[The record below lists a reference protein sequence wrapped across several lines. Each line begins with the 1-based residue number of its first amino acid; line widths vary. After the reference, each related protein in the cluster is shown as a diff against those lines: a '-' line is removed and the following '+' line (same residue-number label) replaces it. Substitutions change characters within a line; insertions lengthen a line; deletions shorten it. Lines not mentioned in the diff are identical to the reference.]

1 MIERSTSG
9 ENDECLCATAPAPAV
24 PGGSRPERAMA
35 ASVAGE
41 AGPVAEPRP
50 VTGGLPVRVL
60 LIEDSP
66 LIRERLAETIAEPGR
81 IEIVG
86 HADSEQA
93 AIGLL
98 ASTPWDAMVLD
109 LQLRHGTGL
118 GVLRALVS
126 MRPPGAQVIVLTNY
140 AFPQYRARSLA
151 LGADYFLD
159 KAREYHRV
167 REILDDLV
175 RGRIAGLQH

>member
-1 MIERSTSG
+1 MERALGTDRNG
-9 ENDECLCATAPAPAV
+9 PLDAGDPPLATPAPLESARLD
-24 PGGSRPERAMA
+24 GRDA
-35 ASVAGE
+35 AHG
-41 AGPVAEPRP
+41 
-50 VTGGLPVRVL
+50 VTGDPSGDALPLRVL

-66 LIRERLAETIAEPGR
+66 LIRERLAETIVEAGH

-98 ASTPWDAMVLD
+98 ASTVWHAMVLD

-126 MRPPGAQVIVLTNY
+126 MRPPGARVIVLTNY
-140 AFPQYRARSLA
+140 AFPQYRAKSFA
-151 LGADYFLD
+151 LGADHFLD

-167 REILDDLV
+167 REILDALASERV
-175 RGRIAGLQH
+175 AGIH